1 MSSKY
6 LIDLAC
12 TYLEIDV
19 GSYLKENRPYM
30 TTEQL
35 KTLCR
40 DGFKLGAHSITHRY
54 FRSTGLE
61 IIENEA
67 VRSCDFVKGVSG
79 QETVPFAFPFN
90 ADDLADDFLDG
101 LSNKIGTLGRM
112 YGSRGIANTQ
122 RALYNRIL
130 ADEPPRD
137 PAGTNIPE
145 LIRAAYTDELIRLI

>member
-1 MSSKY
+1 MSSNT
-6 LIDLAC
+6 IDLAC

-67 VRSCDFVKGVSG
+67 VRSCDFVKVFPARKRFPLRFRSTRT
-79 QETVPFAFPFN
+79 TV
-90 ADDLADDFLDG
+90 ADDFLDG
-101 LSNKIGTLGRM
+101 LSNKSEPWAGCMEAAASPTPSGPYTTVFWPM
-112 YGSRGIANTQ
+112 SRRVIP
-122 RALYNRIL
+122 RARHS
-130 ADEPPRD
+130 
-137 PAGTNIPE
+137 G
-145 LIRAAYTDELIRLI
+145 AY